1 MNLAHFALRVPPEN
15 PTFRVTILPVSK
27 DPNWLSLSQVAQ
39 LLGVHPSTVRLWA
52 DKGDLPAHRTVG
64 QHRRFKRADVEAWA
78 AARREAEP
86 ATGPMIVQAVL
97 GRTRL
102 QMTEGRLQNQN
113 WYTKLGEV
121 RRAEFREVG
130 RRLLQALLQYLGEEE
145 PEAAVT
151 AAQAVGRDYERLGRA
166 AGLTLA
172 ETVRLFQFF
181 DDFLYESVVD
191 VYQAQGRR
199 AAREWAA
206 MHRRVAAFTKTVML
220 ALVEAHP
227 KK

>member
-1 MNLAHFALRVPPEN
+1 M
-15 PTFRVTILPVSK
+15 SK

-52 DKGDLPAHRTVG
+52 DKGDLPVHRTAG
-64 QHRRFKRADVEAWA
+64 QHRRFKRADVEAWTA
-78 AARREAEP
+78 TRREAQHPTEQ
-86 ATGPMIVQAVL
+86 MIVQAAL

-102 QMTEGRLQNQN
+102 QMTEGRLQNQK
-113 WYTKLGEV
+113 WYAKLGEA
-121 RRAEFREVG
+121 RRTEFREVG
-130 RRLLQALLQYLGEEE
+130 RRLLNALLQYLGEEE
-145 PEAAVT
+145 TEAAVA

-220 ALVEAHP
+220 ALVEAHS